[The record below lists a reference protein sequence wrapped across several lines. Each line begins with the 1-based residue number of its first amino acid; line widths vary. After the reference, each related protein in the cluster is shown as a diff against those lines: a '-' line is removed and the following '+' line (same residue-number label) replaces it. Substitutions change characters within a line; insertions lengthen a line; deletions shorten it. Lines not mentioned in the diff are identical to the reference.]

1 VTRLL
6 TVERLAALIQGA
18 DLEAADHA
26 ALALDE
32 SWRFAERQ
40 GCAEL
45 LAASLVDR
53 PDLDRGLR
61 ARLVEATRSRVI
73 ADLAQEAQLRACLAA
88 LTGAGVEF
96 VLMKGVQL
104 AYTHYPRPDLR
115 PRLDTDLVI
124 SAVQRQPAREALGRA
139 GYVPDVQA
147 SADLVL
153 HQQTY
158 VHAAGHTLP
167 HVVDLHWRIAN
178 PEVFGGV
185 LAFEEIATEAVP
197 IDQLGDDVR
206 GLSPVHALL
215 LACVHRVAHHHN
227 ADRLIWLYDIHLVAT
242 TFDEGQWTRFAALAQ
257 ERGVAAVCAVG
268 LERTRALFGTT
279 MPEAVQRLESAR
291 PTGEVTARYLTA
303 GRAPVTAVV
312 DDLCAMPSWH
322 HRWRLVKDYA
332 FPPVRYM
339 REVYAPSSASP
350 LPWLYFRRIVFGAR
364 RWLAH
369 S

>member
-1 VTRLL
+1 VTRVL

-18 DLEAADHA
+18 APNAADHD
-26 ALALDE
+26 ALALDD
-32 SWRFAERQ
+32 SWRLAERH
-40 GCAEL
+40 GVTEL
-45 LAASLVDR
+45 LAAGFVDR
-53 PDLDRGLR
+53 PDLDAGLR
-61 ARLVEATRSRVI
+61 ARLVEATRCRVI
-73 ADLAQEAQLRACLAA
+73 ADLAQEAQLRACLGA
-88 LTGAGVEF
+88 LTNAGIEF
-96 VLMKGVQL
+96 VLMKGAQL

-124 SAVQRQPAREALGRA
+124 RAAQRQEARAALEKA
-139 GYVPDVQA
+139 GYLADVQA
-147 SADLVL
+147 SEDLVL
-153 HQQTY
+153 RQQTY
-158 VHAAGHTLP
+158 VNAAGHGLP

-185 LAFEEIATEAVP
+185 LAFEEIAAEAVTVG
-197 IDQLGDDVR
+197 QLGDDVR

-242 TFDEGQWTRFAALAQ
+242 TFDEGQWTRLAGLARDR
-257 ERGVAAVCAVG
+257 EVAAVCAAG
-268 LERTRALFGTT
+268 LERARALFGTPV
-279 MPEAVQRLESAR
+279 PEAVQELAGVR
-291 PTGEVTARYLTA
+291 PTSELTARYLIV
-303 GRAPVTAVV
+303 GRAPVIAVV
-312 DDLCAMPSWH
+312 DDLRAMPSWH

-339 REVYAPSSASP
+339 REVYAPSSVSP
-350 LPWLYFRRIVFGAR
+350 LPWLYLRRIVFGAR